1 MRLRTHVVMVR
12 ARLASGRWRGAP
24 CSRCERRCACC
35 LVAAEAI
42 RLAVLRGVDLRSA
55 ELARL
60 EAAAA
65 EKARLEAEERRT
77 YVRVFVKVIVGEGDD
92 ARETMAG
99 PIRVKRS
106 FTVGQVE
113 EAIQAWLRDNPPGD
127 SFEVPTAGLN
137 LKYGGNSLERE
148 RSLLDQ
154 ALPDDAQL
162 EIGASD
168 EADDA

>member
-1 MRLRTHVVMVR
+1 M
-12 ARLASGRWRGAP
+12 
-24 CSRCERRCACC
+24 
-35 LVAAEAI
+35 AAEAI